1 MNEHQETV
9 MNMKLIRIKEVM
21 SRTGLAR
28 STVYKYISENNFPKP
43 IKLGSRAVAWVE
55 SEIEGWIN
63 DVIHERDREQPE
75 PNT

>member
-1 MNEHQETV
+1 
-9 MNMKLIRIKEVM
+9 MKLIRIKEVM
-21 SRTGLAR
+21 NRTGLAR

-63 DVIHERDREQPE
+63 DVIHERDRGQPE

>member
-1 MNEHQETV
+1 

>member
-1 MNEHQETV
+1 

-21 SRTGLAR
+21 NRTGLAR

-63 DVIHERDREQPE
+63 EVIHERDRESAGTECINQQ
-75 PNT
+75 